1 MTYAFTYDVPITTE
15 IYARIKEGLGPERPT
30 GLIAHLTLQIENGL
44 RYIDVWQS
52 KDDFEA
58 FAESRL
64 PGRRP
69 PAARWPRGVP
79 AIPGRTARRCR
90 SGRRVPQRSPGR
102 RRPAPDTGPAAP
114 PGTR

>member
-15 IYARIKEGLGPERPT
+15 IYGRIKEGLGPERPP
-30 GLIAHLTLQIENGL
+30 GLIAHLALQIENGL

-64 PGRRP
+64 HPVVHPILEDVLGFVP
-69 PAARWPRGVP
+69 PE
-79 AIPGRTARRCR
+79 
-90 SGRRVPQRSPGR
+90 
-102 RRPAPDTGPAAP
+102 PDHTMLDVIDAWTERHPS
-114 PGTR
+114 

>member
-15 IYARIKEGLGPERPT
+15 IYARIKEGLGPERPP

-52 KDDFEA
+52 KDDFEV

-64 PGRRP
+64 HPVVHPILEGMLGFVP
-69 PAARWPRGVP
+69 PEPSHTMLDVVDVWTDRHPV
-79 AIPGRTARRCR
+79 
-90 SGRRVPQRSPGR
+90 
-102 RRPAPDTGPAAP
+102 
-114 PGTR
+114 

>member
-15 IYARIKEGLGPERPT
+15 IYGRIKEGLGPERPP
-30 GLIAHLTLQIENGL
+30 GLIAHLALQIENGL

-64 PGRRP
+64 HPVVHPILEGMLGFVP
-69 PAARWPRGVP
+69 PEPSHTVLDVIDAWTNRY
-79 AIPGRTARRCR
+79 
-90 SGRRVPQRSPGR
+90 
-102 RRPAPDTGPAAP
+102 PD
-114 PGTR
+114 

>member
-15 IYARIKEGLGPERPT
+15 IYARIKEGLGPERPP

-64 PGRRP
+64 HPVVHPILEGMLGFVP
-69 PAARWPRGVP
+69 PEPSHTMLDVVEVWTDRHP
-79 AIPGRTARRCR
+79 A
-90 SGRRVPQRSPGR
+90 
-102 RRPAPDTGPAAP
+102 
-114 PGTR
+114 